1 MTKKLQYPV
10 LALALGATLLLGGCT
25 FQIAGPD
32 DDREPSSTSKAPE
45 KSSPPSDSSDDDET
59 DTNET
64 DDDETGSES
73 ERERLE
79 DLVNVT
85 LQCEPG
91 LEISSPGASVRVEGD
106 CGTVTVSGDATVVI
120 ADDIESL
127 VVSASGAVIYVGSLD
142 SVQVTGDAN
151 TVYWTGPTPAVDDDG
166 AGNVLEEEN

>member
-25 FQIAGPD
+25 FQLAGPD
-32 DDREPSSTSKAPE
+32 DDREPSSTTKTPD
-45 KSSPPSDSSDDDET
+45 KSPSPSESSDDDET
-59 DTNET
+59 D
-64 DDDETGSES
+64 DDTSGSDS

-106 CGTVTVSGDATVVI
+106 CGTLTVSGDATVVI

-151 TVYWTGPTPAVDDDG
+151 TVHWTGSTPAVDDDG
-166 AGNVLEEEN
+166 AGNVLGEDN

>member
-32 DDREPSSTSKAPE
+32 DGREPSSTSKAPE
-45 KSSPPSDSSDDDET
+45 KTPSPSDDQTDDA
-59 DTNET
+59 ET
-64 DDDETGSES
+64 DDDASGSDS

-79 DLVNVT
+79 DLINVT

-106 CGTVTVSGDATVVI
+106 CGTLTVSGDATVVI

-127 VVSASGAVIYVGSLD
+127 VVSGSGAVIYVGSLD
-142 SVQVTGDAN
+142 SVKVTGDAN
-151 TVYWTGPTPAVDDDG
+151 TVHWTGSTPAVDDDG
-166 AGNVLEEEN
+166 AGNVLGEDN